1 MTHRSKNAPRH
12 ALRDR
17 QDTARRTDG
26 ARAPTTPATAPR
38 HELAQAE
45 PGELRH
51 VVVLGYN

>member
-1 MTHRSKNAPRH
+1 MNHQSKNAPRH